1 VTTLELVVG
10 AASLLT
16 AIAAIVG
23 LYLTRRGMKE
33 TRDGS
38 GERNQHLSDV
48 VTALAESVGVQKKEV
63 GTLSTRLGALVSG
76 SSEHNKHLSAVV
88 MNLTEIVGIQKK
100 QIEALAT
107 RLDALVSEQQRRV
120 AIAERQVLQQQQ
132 QQSWNMLTGIGKL
145 IGWAWD
151 RGFLSGETEDEY

>member
-1 VTTLELVVG
+1 MTTLELVV
-10 AASLLT
+10 AVASLIT

-23 LYLTRRGMKE
+23 LYLTRKEMRE
-33 TRDGS
+33 TREGG
-38 GERNQHLSDV
+38 GERNKHLAEV
-48 VTALAESVGVQKKEV
+48 VANLAESVGVQKKQSD
-63 GTLSTRLGALVSG
+63 GLSTRLDALVSG
-76 SSEHNKHLSAVV
+76 SGERNQQLSAVV
-88 MNLTEIVGIQKK
+88 MNLAEIVGIQKK

-151 RGFLSGETEDEY
+151 RGFLGGETEDE